1 MVRNVI
7 LVREKALSLVAV
19 TWHFLLCGGFSS
31 SLLVQF
37 QLTWFTSVN

>member
-19 TWHFLLCGGFSS
+19 TWHFLSGGFSL

-37 QLTWFTSVN
+37 QFTWFHSVD